1 MAWRLDSAYPLWQGN
16 YCPFS
21 AQLAL
26 DLLPS
31 FGQPTFK
38 NAKLGYIYRLQNY
51 NETELCISGRRTG
64 KWGRCTP
71 WRTGLTCT
79 TCTAHRS
86 LLWPS
91 MCCSESWAGRPLH
104 TASPGHRHLW
114 LALGLTNGK
123 YQRKNGRQKREVEI
137 FITLPPLTLSFFC
150 QRLHLSMT
158 IILVGWP
165 LFLSPRSHL
174 GSTNTVPYPCL
185 HRCNWTSRRE

>member
-1 MAWRLDSAYPLWQGN
+1 MTWRLDSAYPLWQGN
-16 YCPFS
+16 YCPFF

-26 DLLPS
+26 DWLPS

-71 WRTGLTCT
+71 WRTGLHLYRTQRPPL
-79 TCTAHRS
+79 AFS
-86 LLWPS
+86 VLLW
-91 MCCSESWAGRPLH
+91 
-104 TASPGHRHLW
+104 
-114 LALGLTNGK
+114 ALGRSTPTHCITRAPSPMACFGFD
-123 YQRKNGRQKREVEI
+123 RRRQKREVEI

-150 QRLHLSMT
+150 QGLHLSMT

-174 GSTNTVPYPCL
+174 GSTNTVPCPCL
-185 HRCNWTSRRE
+185 HRWNWTSRRE